1 MTTQFFELT
10 SLKLLKIFYKYKSAE
25 NVKTLGNTY
34 YRTQDT
40 KKIQRYISSVLK
52 TTNAS
57 IYFKDD

>member
-40 KKIQRYISSVLK
+40 KKFNAISAVC
-52 TTNAS
+52 
-57 IYFKDD
+57 